1 MPKAFSGFITDYFYD
16 EEYLELS
23 DYPKSFLN
31 VMLEQAWSVEVCS
44 LGFLFVF
51 FSMLKAF

>member
-31 VMLEQAWSVEVCS
+31 VMLE
-44 LGFLFVF
+44 
-51 FSMLKAF
+51 